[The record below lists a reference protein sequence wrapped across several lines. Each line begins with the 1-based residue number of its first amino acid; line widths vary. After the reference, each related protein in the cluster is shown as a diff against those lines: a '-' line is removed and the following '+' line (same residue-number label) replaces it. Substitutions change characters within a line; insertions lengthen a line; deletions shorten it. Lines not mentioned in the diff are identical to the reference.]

1 MAKTVLVP
9 TEGGTNPCLISN
21 WAVKEGDVVSLGDM
35 LCEAE
40 TDKSV
45 LDILATADGT
55 VLKIIYGDGEIAPV
69 LTPIAIIGTPGEDI
83 TDLLPDKTALEKSE
97 QVSNDVYNCNEL
109 KEDSIAVSPRAK
121 RYAKEHHIDLT
132 GIKGTGFNNAIIE
145 KNVKDAENACTDYK
159 DLAYELKD
167 EDEYIVYQQTSIE
180 RTSASRLFQ
189 SMLSSAQSTMSAQAD
204 VNNMMSLRRRIMC
217 VGQKYGMPHITI
229 NDMILYAVA
238 RVLVKHPEINS
249 VWSGEELHRYKHVH
263 LGMAVDT
270 ERGLLVPVIRNADM
284 LSLLELS
291 IQTKKLID
299 AAKSGKLSASQMQGG
314 TFTVSNIG
322 SMGIRM
328 FTPIINP
335 PQTCILGIGTVEES
349 FHWDKN
355 RNVVESS
362 AMTLSLTHDHRAV
375 DGAPAARFLKDLR
388 NFLEDYDVMLIR

>member
-1 MAKTVLVP
+1 M
-9 TEGGTNPCLISN
+9 
-21 WAVKEGDVVSLGDM
+21 
-35 LCEAE
+35 
-40 TDKSV
+40 
-45 LDILATADGT
+45 
-55 VLKIIYGDGEIAPV
+55 
-69 LTPIAIIGTPGEDI
+69 
-83 TDLLPDKTALEKSE
+83 
-97 QVSNDVYNCNEL
+97 
-109 KEDSIAVSPRAK
+109 
-121 RYAKEHHIDLT
+121 
-132 GIKGTGFNNAIIE
+132 
-145 KNVKDAENACTDYK
+145 
-159 DLAYELKD
+159 AYELKD